1 MLAIFLYVVKVISY
15 TQGMHM
21 EAKVCNSCTVLS
33 GKKRKKP
40 YVLVIYM
47 GNVVCASFAL
57 ICCSVVQ
64 VEENRDV

>member
-1 MLAIFLYVVKVISY
+1 
-15 TQGMHM
+15 MH
-21 EAKVCNSCTVLS
+21 ACTVLS

-57 ICCSVVQ
+57 ICCLVVQ
-64 VEENRDV
+64 VEESRDV